1 MNIPTL
7 SLSDFIK
14 TIKSTTKKNS
24 DQKNIKKISIKLRLK
39 RIRQR
44 IEEQNPNSNI
54 DNKIEIDKD
63 YKNILNTIKNLIPE
77 IEEVNHYNILI
88 LTRLAFHLR
97 LKNDINTDSIINK
110 YLKWRSNEGK
120 SYTTVIR
127 QNSSKSTNIDV
138 YILKPIT
145 KINSKDFF
153 CDWYCAKTP
162 LSASRNKEKIKRD
175 INEIYGKN
183 NVKNVVSCLAE
194 AVLNKT
200 IFELEKNPKKES
212 KPYIYYKNKESLYSE
227 MKSNHN
233 LMPSESTFYG
243 ISSHFVQIKHRGR

>member
-7 SLSDFIK
+7 SLSEFIE
-14 TIKSTTKKNS
+14 TIKSTTKKNN
-24 DQKNIKKISIKLRLK
+24 DQENIKKISIKLKLK

-44 IEEQNPNSNI
+44 IEEQNTN
-54 DNKIEIDKD
+54 NKIEIDND
-63 YKNILNTIKNLIPE
+63 YEIILNTIKDLIPE
-77 IEEVNHYNILI
+77 IEEGNHYNILI

-97 LKNDINTDSIINK
+97 FKNDINTDSIIKK

-175 INEIYGKN
+175 INEIYGTKNVN
-183 NVKNVVSCLAE
+183 NVVTCLAE

-200 IFELEKNPKKES
+200 IFDLEKNPNKES
-212 KPYIYYKNKESLYSE
+212 KPYIYYKNKENLYSE